1 MTNIN
6 TNTSAVAYM
15 DNAQVAALVMAG
27 RTYQKCAQTA
37 LRKVRD
43 DEIGQT
49 LVTYVKTTDGTG
61 VRKESESVLDQS
73 KVLARNNNVIG
84 VDEAGQDIYNEW
96 PMSIETAV
104 KNYGQD
110 VVDSLSDTT
119 FSLHKKKA
127 KLQAVV
133 LDRNILD
140 ILGVSGDVLHIK
152 VSWSDEPMVA
162 HLGDFLADGGYSVSL
177 HDMKDYEAV

>member
-1 MTNIN
+1 MTTLNAI
-6 TNTSAVAYM
+6 AYM
-15 DNAQVAALVMAG
+15 DNAQVATLVSSG
-27 RTYQKCAQTA
+27 GTYQKSAQTA
-37 LRKVRD
+37 LRKIRQ
-43 DEIGQT
+43 DEVGKT

-84 VDEAGQDIYNEW
+84 VNEAGQEIYNEW
-96 PMSIETAV
+96 PMSIETAA

-127 KLQAVV
+127 KLKAVV

-140 ILGVSGDVLHIK
+140 ILGVEGDALHIK

-162 HLGDFLADGGYSVSL
+162 HIGDFLADGGYSVSL